1 MRLAE
6 NRAIRRRTDS
16 IAKTVSGMVQER
28 GAKEP
33 IPVGE
38 PSHIDQVVHATGHDR
53 IDRAT
58 LRVPSVQVGG
68 LAGPGFLDLDFS
80 WKDFVGLFCEG
91 GFGPV
96 DPTVGT

>member
-6 NRAIRRRTDS
+6 SRAIRRRTDS

-38 PSHIDQVVHATGHDR
+38 PSHIDQVVHATCHDR

-58 LRVPSVQVGG
+58 LRVSSVQVGG
-68 LAGPGFLDLDFS
+68 LAGPGLLEVVFS
-80 WKDFVGLFCEG
+80 GQDFVRLFCES